1 MEYDPARIFKALS
14 NESRLEILKSLYQE
28 GISGTLEGQE
38 LCAESCSCV
47 GDIVERFRLAPSTI
61 SHHIKELAMAGLV
74 RVERNGQF
82 IRIFPNP
89 EALKAI
95 STFSDSLVRQ
105 VSNDFDIPKQKE
117 TGGEGNGVEKGRD
130 PQRGQ

>member
-1 MEYDPARIFKALS
+1 MEYDPAKIFKALS

-38 LCAESCSCV
+38 ACAEKCSCV

-74 RVERNGQF
+74 KVER
-82 IRIFPNP
+82 
-89 EALKAI
+89 KAI
-95 STFSDSLVRQ
+95 SAFSESLVQ
-105 VSNDFDIPKQKE
+105 EIDVKKE
-117 TGGEGNGVEKGRD
+117 EET
-130 PQRGQ
+130 